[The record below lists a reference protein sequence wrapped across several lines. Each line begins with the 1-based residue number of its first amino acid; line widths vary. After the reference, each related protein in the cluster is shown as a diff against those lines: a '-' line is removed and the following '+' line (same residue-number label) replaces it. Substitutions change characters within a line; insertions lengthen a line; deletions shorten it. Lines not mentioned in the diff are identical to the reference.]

1 MINVLCDNALIS
13 SMALRTRWVDQA
25 IVAEVCRD
33 LRVAAPDPAPS
44 TGPVPAVPDATPHAA
59 GSAMAPAPA
68 ADQQATT
75 FDESRHIRD
84 EVAGAGGRRAHFD
97 PPSAGRSQAPS
108 ILKLNEPH

>member
-1 MINVLCDNALIS
+1 
-13 SMALRTRWVDQA
+13 
-25 IVAEVCRD
+25 
-33 LRVAAPDPAPS
+33 
-44 TGPVPAVPDATPHAA
+44 
-59 GSAMAPAPA
+59 MAPAPA

-97 PPSAGRSQAPS
+97 PPSAGRSPAPS